1 MTRLGSIDEIFRKDR
16 NRKYV
21 IRNALLAQYI
31 LRYSL
36 LVERKNSGYSEPFT
50 HRDLA
55 KWLVKNYPEYR
66 EYYQLPPHSHTSI
79 SNRVESTAQR
89 TKGLLNEM
97 ISLDLIERAG
107 REPIKTGTGTKE
119 IFRYTSAA
127 YFILDLIDIANSEQY
142 SKALDNIL
150 DIGRSLSNVK
160 HSYTLEFLNR
170 FFSKC
175 SEQKKLRSI
184 INYFIEVI
192 LPTTRINKGTD
203 LFGMFYGFS
212 DSLNWL
218 LAEPSVFL
226 EVLEEISQETKKVLL
241 FQFKME
247 IENYYDKNYRYNELK
262 LAKFNNN
269 QDIVYGLDSD
279 RHYFDFISIPGKTW
293 QLMRLHNVGD
303 HSRVVVPANCEK
315 CRSES
320 AFLMDTLHYLENFR
334 HCRRPDFSGMI
345 GGNCSNGCGTYITGR
360 LMSFPFFNI
369 TAPWT
374 SSDFSRFI

>member
-1 MTRLGSIDEIFRKDR
+1 MTRLGSIDEIFRKYR

-31 LRYSL
+31 LRYSV
-36 LVERKNSGYSEPFT
+36 LVERKNSGYSELFT

-79 SNRVESTAQR
+79 SNRIESTAQR
-89 TKGLLNEM
+89 IKGLLNEM
-97 ISLDLIERAG
+97 ISLDLIERTG
-107 REPIKTGTGTKE
+107 REPMKTGTGTKE
-119 IFRYTSAA
+119 IFRYTPAA
-127 YFILDLIDIANSEQY
+127 YFILNLIDIANSEQD
-142 SKALDNIL
+142 SSEALDNIL
-150 DIGRSLSNVK
+150 DIGKSLSNVK

-170 FFSKC
+170 FFLKC

-192 LPTTRINKGTD
+192 LPTVQISSGTE
-203 LFGMFYGFS
+203 LFRRFYGLS

-226 EVLEEISQETKKVLL
+226 EVLEEIDQETKRVLL

-262 LAKFNNN
+262 LDKFNNN
-269 QDIVYGLDSD
+269 QNVVYGLKSD
-279 RHYFDFISIPGKTW
+279 RHYFDFIPIPVKTW
-293 QLMRLHNVGD
+293 QLMRLHNVGTILGSSSLQTVRSVD
-303 HSRVVVPANCEK
+303 LRVP
-315 CRSES
+315 S
-320 AFLMDTLHYLENFR
+320 
-334 HCRRPDFSGMI
+334 
-345 GGNCSNGCGTYITGR
+345 
-360 LMSFPFFNI
+360 
-369 TAPWT
+369 
-374 SSDFSRFI
+374 